1 MKEILLSDACI
12 KYVNLGPARSSL
24 GGCSIT
30 CYSTSNVNHDKS
42 ELRPNTMEF
51 MSSLQNGLDEL
62 KPSLFGNKYP
72 SMTDLL

>member
-1 MKEILLSDACI
+1 MSASAQPMQHAQVTVVASI
-12 KYVNLGPARSSL
+12 R
-24 GGCSIT
+24 SIT

-62 KPSLFGNKYP
+62 KPSLFGNKYS